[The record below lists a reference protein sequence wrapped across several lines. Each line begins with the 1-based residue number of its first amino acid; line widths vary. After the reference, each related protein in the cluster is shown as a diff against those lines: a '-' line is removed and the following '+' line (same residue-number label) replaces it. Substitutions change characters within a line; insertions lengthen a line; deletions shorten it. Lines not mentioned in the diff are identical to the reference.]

1 MTKKPKMEDVIK
13 YCIEYDNYYILST
26 MTDADLKNIGDL
38 IARNNICN
46 LFLFDIAKFRP
57 KNNLYLLESIKSS
70 NIEYFNL
77 VKQEN
82 KIKKDPIL
90 FTYHNSGDNKDKTV
104 YTLKEAIKY
113 GSLEI
118 IESMYTKKSPIFSFD
133 DGCKKIFS
141 KVNTPFNYACSKN
154 YPDIV
159 QFFLDNFSEKELSM
173 PCDIT
178 GTSGFMKACQ
188 KGYIDIVNVL
198 IHSDK
203 VDVKKAEKLDYGE
216 SPFVKACNEQNCEL
230 IDLLHGLGFD
240 PNKLDKLNGL
250 TPLIKAIKK
259 RADNVVRL
267 LLSYPDVDYNHKDNY
282 SVSPLMYSC
291 QYGLKEFVKLLLQKP
306 NININETDNGNQT
319 TLIKAVLT
327 GQVEIVQIL
336 LESKGIDI
344 NFQDSHGQSPLFYA
358 CLTGN
363 LDILTILL
371 ADGRTDAN
379 IKNSQGWIP
388 LMIFSQYGRPDV
400 VRILCLSNKDIN
412 VNDKDVNG
420 ATALEIACIY
430 HQNDVIKELI
440 QFPKI
445 DLNVISVDF
454 LDKPEKSKIK
464 SRF

>member
-1 MTKKPKMEDVIK
+1 ML
-13 YCIEYDNYYILST
+13 NY
-26 MTDADLKNIGDL
+26 
-38 IARNNICN
+38 
-46 LFLFDIAKFRP
+46 
-57 KNNLYLLESIKSS
+57 
-70 NIEYFNL
+70 
-77 VKQEN
+77 
-82 KIKKDPIL
+82 
-90 FTYHNSGDNKDKTV
+90 
-104 YTLKEAIKY
+104 
-113 GSLEI
+113 
-118 IESMYTKKSPIFSFD
+118 
-133 DGCKKIFS
+133 
-141 KVNTPFNYACSKN
+141 
-154 YPDIV
+154 
-159 QFFLDNFSEKELSM
+159 
-173 PCDIT
+173 
-178 GTSGFMKACQ
+178 
-188 KGYIDIVNVL
+188 
-198 IHSDK
+198 
-203 VDVKKAEKLDYGE
+203 
-216 SPFVKACNEQNCEL
+216 
-230 IDLLHGLGFD
+230 
-240 PNKLDKLNGL
+240 
-250 TPLIKAIKK
+250 
-259 RADNVVRL
+259 
-267 LLSYPDVDYNHKDNY
+267 
-282 SVSPLMYSC
+282 
-291 QYGLKEFVKLLLQKP
+291 LQKP
-306 NININETDNGNQT
+306 NININETDNGKQT

-336 LESKGIDI
+336 LESKEIDV
-344 NFQDSHGQSPLFYA
+344 NFQDSYGQSPLFYA